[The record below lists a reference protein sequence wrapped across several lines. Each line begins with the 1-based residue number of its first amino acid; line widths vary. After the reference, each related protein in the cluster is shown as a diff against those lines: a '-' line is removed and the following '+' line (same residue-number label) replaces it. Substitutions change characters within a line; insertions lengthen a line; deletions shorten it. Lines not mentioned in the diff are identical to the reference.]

1 MSIQLTGNT
10 YNQQFTPQAVGLPL
24 RRLQQ
29 SYADTP
35 NFWFANNAAMSMFF
49 TAFSAT
55 LPLGE
60 GQFIHSVRL
69 FQDRISDQK
78 LRAQVRAFIGQEAHH
93 SREHQ
98 ALNDLLVARGIRL
111 DRIEAFMKVFH
122 KLQRKWLS
130 PEDQLAMTVCGEHL
144 TALMSDYIL
153 RRRPEYQDMMAPAMA
168 KLWVWHAIE
177 ETEHKAVAFD
187 VYDRLVGDR
196 RRLHRVMILLTLFV
210 LIGNTATASELVFRA
225 GQGFNWTMWKDAF
238 GLLATM
244 LEETKDDY
252 MAFYQP
258 DFHPWDVDNSEAVAL
273 AKAKFDI
280 SP

>member
-1 MSIQLTGNT
+1 MSSTFSEAT
-10 YNQQFTPQAVGLPL
+10 TSPKYTPESVGLPL

-29 SYADTP
+29 SYTETP
-35 NFWFANNAAMSMFF
+35 DFWFANNAAMSMFF

-60 GQFIHSVRL
+60 GQFIHSIRL
-69 FQDRISDQK
+69 FQDRISDKK

-98 ALNDLLVARGIRL
+98 ALNDLLIDRGIRL
-111 DRIEAFMKVFH
+111 DRIEAFMKIFH
-122 KLQRKWLS
+122 KLQRRWLS

-187 VYDRLVGDR
+187 VYERLVGDR
-196 RRLHRVMILLTLFV
+196 KRLHRVMALLTLFV
-210 LIGNTATASELVFRA
+210 LVGNTATASELVFRS
-225 GQGFNWTMWKDAF
+225 GQGFNWSMWKDAF
-238 GLLATM
+238 SLLGRM
-244 LEETKDDY
+244 LEESKDDY
-252 MAFYQP
+252 LAFYQP
-258 DFHPWDVDNSEAVAL
+258 NFHPWDVDNSTAVAA
-273 AKAKFDI
+273 AKAKFNI
-280 SP
+280 TP